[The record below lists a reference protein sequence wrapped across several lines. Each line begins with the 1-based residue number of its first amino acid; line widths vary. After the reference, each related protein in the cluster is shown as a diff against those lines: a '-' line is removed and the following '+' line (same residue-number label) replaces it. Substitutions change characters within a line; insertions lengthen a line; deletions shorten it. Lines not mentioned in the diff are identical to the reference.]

1 MKTIRM
7 NTVFALVLV
16 AGFMALTL
24 GATSVS
30 ASDVRRGK
38 LHVIKDCTGK
48 TGDPGSFCV
57 VTSSNLP
64 EIVVGSKVIYFQS
77 PIPST
82 GLQDSNVVL
91 DAGDANRAVGRCTL
105 DLVTFLALCTFSEG
119 TGTFVGFHARI
130 EGSPGTDRANYHW
143 DGTYHFTRHGNK

>member
-1 MKTIRM
+1 MKTMRM
-7 NTVFALVLV
+7 KSLFALVLV

-24 GATSVS
+24 GATAAS
-30 ASDVRRGK
+30 APDARRGK

-57 VTSSNLP
+57 VTSSDLP
-64 EIVVGSKVIYFQS
+64 EIVVGSKVFYFQS

-82 GLQDSNVVL
+82 GLQDSNIVL
-91 DAGDANRAVGRCTL
+91 DAGNGNRAAGRCTL
-105 DLVTFLALCTFSEG
+105 DLTTFLALCTFSEG

-130 EGSPGTDRANYHW
+130 NGSPGTDRSNYRW
-143 DGTYHFTRHGNK
+143 EGTYHFTRQGNQ

>member
-30 ASDVRRGK
+30 ASDVRGGK

-57 VTSSNLP
+57 VTSSDLA
-64 EIVVGSKVIYFQS
+64 EIAVGSKVFYFQS
-77 PIPST
+77 PIGST

-91 DAGDANRAVGRCTL
+91 DAGNGNRAVGRCTL

-130 EGSPGTDRANYHW
+130 NGSPGTDRSNYHW
-143 DGTYHFTRHGNK
+143 DGTYHFTRQSNK

>member
-1 MKTIRM
+1 MKTMRM
-7 NTVFALVLV
+7 KSLFALVLV

-24 GATSVS
+24 GATAAS
-30 ASDVRRGK
+30 APDARRGK

-48 TGDPGSFCV
+48 TGDPGSFCI

-64 EIVVGSKVIYFQS
+64 EIVVGSKVFYFQS

-82 GLQDSNVVL
+82 GLEDSNIVL
-91 DAGDANRAVGRCTL
+91 DAGNGNRAAGRCTL
-105 DLVTFLALCTFSEG
+105 DLTTFLALCTFSEG

-130 EGSPGTDRANYHW
+130 NGSPGTDRSNYRW
-143 DGTYHFTRHGNK
+143 EGTYHFTRQSNQ